1 MFKDKSSWTGF
12 FGVFV
17 VLALTIAS
25 AYGWI
30 ENIILLAHGNES
42 TCMALARIIGI
53 VVFFVGAVLGYI
65 T

>member
-1 MFKDKSSWTGF
+1 MSSKNSSWAGF
-12 FGVFV
+12 FGVLV
-17 VLALTIAS
+17 VLALTIAA